1 MTPTGRLFL
10 AKPSLK
16 LKFFDTPFAVF
27 QFWCSPN
34 TSHTKHAIYFIYS
47 ISLLLVSSYGNQAL
61 DGSEFACF
69 VCAVLLFFIGFIVW
83 SFRCKLCAGKNT
95 WLVYLPVLSTH
106 LYCLHKSMDECRD
119 SVRLLDV
126 DLSWRLQG
134 NSVTS
139 LVSFLPTTTRTP
151 LSVVGQRGGATA
163 LTDTLRNSCP
173 ELAAL
178 TALR

>member
-16 LKFFDTPFAVF
+16 LKFFHTPFAIF

-34 TSHTKHAIYFIYS
+34 TSHTKHAIYFMYS

-126 DLSWRLQG
+126 ACPGDCKETPSLLWFPFSPLLLWHP
-134 NSVTS
+134 SV
-139 LVSFLPTTTRTP
+139 LWAREE
-151 LSVVGQRGGATA
+151 GQRH
-163 LTDTLRNSCP
+163 LQTL
-173 ELAAL
+173 
-178 TALR
+178 